1 VLKTPVAE
9 NRGPGKPWKAYV
21 LLVTA
26 AVTCPCHL
34 PLILAIL
41 GGTALAGVL
50 RENLFLTLFG
60 LTASFLFA
68 LAMGLKLLERERR
81 RKEAFPRSPGRR

>member
-1 VLKTPVAE
+1 MLKTPAVE
-9 NRGPGKPWKAYV
+9 KQGPRKPWRAYV
-21 LLVTA
+21 LLATA

-50 RENLFLTLFG
+50 QENLLLTVIG
-60 LTASFLFA
+60 LTAYFLFA

-81 RKEAFPRSPGRR
+81 QEASHRSPGRR

>member
-1 VLKTPVAE
+1 ME
-9 NRGPGKPWKAYV
+9 NRGQRKPWKAY
-21 LLVTA
+21 LLLMTA

-50 RENLFLTLFG
+50 RENLFLTLIG
-60 LTASFLFA
+60 LTAYFLVA
-68 LAMGLKLLERERR
+68 LAMGLTLLERGPRR
-81 RKEAFPRSPGRR
+81 